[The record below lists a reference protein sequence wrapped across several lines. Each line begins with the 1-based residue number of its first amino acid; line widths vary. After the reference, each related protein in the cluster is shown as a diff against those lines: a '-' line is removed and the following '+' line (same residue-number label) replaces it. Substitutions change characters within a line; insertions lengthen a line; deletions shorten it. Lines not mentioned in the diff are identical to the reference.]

1 MFIFLLFEITEI
13 GGENVLFGFF
23 SLPLIREV
31 LLSKYFLLHNNYI
44 HLVIYVLKFA
54 LEKGKNWSTVS

>member
-31 LLSKYFLLHNNYI
+31 LLSKYLYYI
-44 HLVIYVLKFA
+44 IITY
-54 LEKGKNWSTVS
+54 T